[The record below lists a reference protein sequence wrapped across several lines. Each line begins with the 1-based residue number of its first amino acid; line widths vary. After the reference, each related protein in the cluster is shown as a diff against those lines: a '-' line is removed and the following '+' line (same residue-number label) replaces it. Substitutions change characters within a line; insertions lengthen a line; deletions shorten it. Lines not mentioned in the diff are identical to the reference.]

1 MKRILIAPVIA
12 TAIATTAFAQQ
23 QQSSASAFRVGSA
36 TAQRGT
42 SATGVIAVPA
52 GSDSALDIP
61 VAVIH
66 GARPGPVV
74 AFVAGS
80 HGTEYSSIVAMQRL
94 IPRIDATKLA
104 GTVIIVPIINIAS
117 WTSMTPHLNP
127 VDRKGMNAGYPGDSS
142 GTQTQRA
149 LALMTSQ
156 VVAPADVVVDLHGG
170 DLDEN
175 LRPYSY
181 WFRGGKAAQDSAA
194 LKLIMAF
201 GLDHVIVTDV
211 DLGGP
216 NAGRSLS
223 GQALVRGKTVLVA
236 EAGRSGIVAPGDL
249 TALVD
254 GSLNVLAALRMLA
267 RPYTPVRRPVWLSA
281 AGARIA
287 ADSAG
292 AFIASVD
299 RDARVTKGQL
309 LGYTTDFLGRKTGEV
324 RSPIDGLVTFIRGV
338 PSMWPRATLV
348 NVLPVLQAPLPWK
361 APTPR

>member
-1 MKRILIAPVIA
+1 MTKSLRPAIVVLFLAS
-12 TAIATTAFAQQ
+12 TARAQQ
-23 QQSSASAFRVGSA
+23 QQQRAAITVGGV
-36 TAQRGT
+36 TAQPGT
-42 SATGVIAVPA
+42 TATGVIPVPA

-66 GARPGPVV
+66 GAKPGPVV

-80 HGTEYSSIVAMQRL
+80 HGTEYSSIIAMQRL
-94 IPRIDATKLA
+94 ISRLDGSRVA
-104 GTVIIVPIINIAS
+104 GTVIIVPIINIPS
-117 WTSMTPHLNP
+117 WTSMTPHINP
-127 VDRKGMNAGYPGDSS
+127 VDRKGMNASYPGDAN

-149 LALMTSQ
+149 LAAITSN

-181 WFRGGKAAQDSAA
+181 WFRSGNAAQDSAA

-201 GLDHVIVTDV
+201 GLDHIIVTNV
-211 DLGGP
+211 DPSAP

-236 EAGRSGIVAPGDL
+236 EAGRSGVVAPSDV

-254 GSLNVLAALRMLA
+254 GSLNVLGALKVIDR
-267 RPYTPVRRPVWLSA
+267 RYVPVRRPLWLDG
-281 AGARIA
+281 AGARLA

-292 AFIASVD
+292 VFIASVD

-338 PSMWPRATLV
+338 PSMWPRATLA
-348 NVLPVLQAPLPWK
+348 NVLPVLPKPAPWK
-361 APTPR
+361 APATR

>member
-1 MKRILIAPVIA
+1 
-12 TAIATTAFAQQ
+12 
-23 QQSSASAFRVGSA
+23 
-36 TAQRGT
+36 
-42 SATGVIAVPA
+42 VPA

-66 GARPGPVV
+66 GARPGPTV

-80 HGTEYSSIVAMQRL
+80 HGTEYSSIIAMQRL
-94 IPRIDATKLA
+94 IPRVDAAKLA

-117 WTSMTPHLNP
+117 WTSMTPHMNP
-127 VDRKGMNAGYPGDSS
+127 IDRKSMNGGYPGDAS

-149 LALMTSQ
+149 LAAITAQ
-156 VVAPADVVVDLHGG
+156 VVTPADVVVDLHGG

-201 GLDHVIVTDV
+201 GLDHVIITDV
-211 DLGGP
+211 DPAAP

-236 EAGRSGIVAPGDL
+236 EAGRSGVVAPSDV
-249 TALVD
+249 TSLVD
-254 GSLNVLAALRMLA
+254 GSLNVLAALKMLE
-267 RPYTPVRRPVWLSA
+267 RSYTPVRRPMWLDG

-292 AFIASVD
+292 VFIASVD
-299 RDARVTKGQL
+299 RDARVAKGQL
-309 LGYTTDFLGRKTGEV
+309 LGYTTDFLGRKTGEI
-324 RSPIDGLVTFIRGV
+324 RSPIDGLVTFVRGV
-338 PSMWPRATLV
+338 PSMWPRATLA
-348 NVLPVLQAPLPWK
+348 NVLPVLSAPAPWK